1 MTFDSS
7 LLDLMF
13 DQVVIEPYVS
23 MSASQAPTFGTG
35 VTYDAQ
41 VLPWSEMVL
50 DSNGKQWKSTFK
62 VIIPERVAVDV
73 RSRITLPAGFTP
85 NQPPIKQ
92 VQPVLGLSMDHTE
105 ITG

>member
-1 MTFDSS
+1 MTFDTS
-7 LLDLMF
+7 LSELMF
-13 DQVVIEPYVS
+13 DQVVIEPYAS
-23 MSASQAPTFGTG
+23 MSASQAPTFGSP
-35 VTYDAQ
+35 VTYNAQ
-41 VLPWSEMVL
+41 VLPWYEMVL
-50 DSNGKQWKSTFK
+50 DANGKQWKSTFK

-92 VQPVLGLSMDHTE
+92 VQPVLGLGLDHTE